1 MNRSQTFFNDSGVA
15 GFTHRAF
22 FKSMGYDDQDLN
34 SPVIGIC
41 NTFSELNNCHRHF
54 RELAEAVK
62 RGVWQAGG
70 FPLEFPTISD
80 WSTNKDNWFHNCVFT
95 LKGPDEALE
104 FLVQCMHGKQQIND
118 FSKIV
123 KDSQPWEVKGLP
135 CIIFNLWWQQTEDRT
150 GNDFVYLFRL
160 GPQKFAGR
168 YTPAKRGSR
177 R

>member
-1 MNRSQTFFNDSGVA
+1 MSDILDQWVNDVKIHWKPEVNL
-15 GFTHRAF
+15 FEER
-22 FKSMGYDDQDLN
+22 MLDLPTI
-34 SPVIGIC
+34 SRLDLI
-41 NTFSELNNCHRHF
+41 NTVFI
-54 RELAEAVK
+54 ELAKV
-62 RGVWQAGG
+62 GWGG
-70 FPLEFPTISD
+70 RLEFPTISD